1 MHTPDF
7 PSRPGHPSMT
17 RRQLLALG
25 GSAFVLALA
34 PAALLRRRR
43 QLVTRTIPVMGTIAK
58 VVVVHGDRAEAERAI
73 DLAFERLRWVDQT
86 MSRFQSTSDIGRTN
100 AEAWREAVSVHPA
113 TAFVVAEALRWAEV
127 TDGRFDPGL
136 SRLMDVWDVGHRH
149 APPPHEAFARFAGRK
164 LYRAIAVDEWRGQ
177 PVVRFTNR
185 ETGIDLGGIAKG
197 YAVDRAIDALR
208 ACGIRDAVV
217 DAGGDLYAMGRSED
231 GDAWRVGVRSPK
243 DPARIDGVL
252 KLLDEAVA
260 TSGDYFQYF
269 DYRHRRYHHI
279 MDPSLAEPR
288 LTTEHSVSIR
298 ADRCITADVAATAVF
313 GLDPAAADRLLA
325 RVAPGARIASVL

>member
-1 MHTPDF
+1 MRTPDF
-7 PSRPGHPSMT
+7 PRATGMT

-34 PAALLRRRR
+34 PAALRWRRR

-58 VVVVHGDRAEAERAI
+58 VVVVHGDRSEAERAI

-86 MSRFQSTSDIGRTN
+86 MSRFQAASDIGRTN
-100 AEAWREAVSVHPA
+100 ADAWREAVSVHPA
-113 TAFVVAEALRWAEV
+113 TALVVAEALRWAEAS
-127 TDGRFDPGL
+127 DGNFDPGL
-136 SRLMDVWDVGHRH
+136 ARLMDVWDVGHRH
-149 APPPHEAFARFAGRK
+149 APPPHEAFTRFAGRK
-164 LYRAIAVDEWRGQ
+164 LYRAIAVDKWRGR
-177 PVVRFTNR
+177 PVVRFLNR

-197 YAVDRAIDALR
+197 YAVDRAIEALR

-217 DAGGDLYAMGRSED
+217 DAGGDLYAMGRSAD

-252 KLLDEAVA
+252 DLSDEAVA

-279 MDPSLAEPR
+279 IDPSLAEPR

-313 GLDPAAADRLLA
+313 GLNRAAADRLLA
-325 RVAPGARIASVL
+325 RAAPGARIASVL